1 MEPENI
7 SIPESKWNGYVAHRY
22 DYDGTYLYYTMNC
35 TGAHSYIV
43 DMGYSCDCGDL
54 LGGRVL
60 RYSFDE
66 KGRIAS
72 CEDITPMEYALK
84 TERGTY
90 APGTVLTY
98 GFGGISSC
106 PKEPGTIGIKHALP
120 AKRGIWFIFREIMA
134 LPGR

>member
-1 MEPENI
+1 MY
-7 SIPESKWNGYVAHRY
+7 KRQ
-22 DYDGTYLYYTMNC
+22 YLYYTMNY

-60 RYSFDE
+60 RYTFDE

-84 TERGTY
+84 TESGTY
-90 APGTVLTY
+90 EPGTVVT
-98 GFGGISSC
+98 
-106 PKEPGTIGIKHALP
+106 
-120 AKRGIWFIFREIMA
+120 
-134 LPGR
+134 